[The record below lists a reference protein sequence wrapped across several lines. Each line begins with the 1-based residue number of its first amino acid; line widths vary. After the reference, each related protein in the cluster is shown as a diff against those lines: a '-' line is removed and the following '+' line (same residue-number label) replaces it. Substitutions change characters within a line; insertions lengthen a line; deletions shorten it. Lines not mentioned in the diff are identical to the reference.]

1 MCWARGRR
9 GYFAYWGS
17 EPILKYAGRGRR
29 SQDVLKMRVG
39 KLGGRLLLMN
49 LFIHCS
55 VRTGSSFPQLP
66 PGTSATRSH
75 KADTSIHVT
84 SVHNTLF
91 SLQPTNSRIVLELLE
106 IVARVYVR
114 QKSQH
119 GGHQRRRNLAHR
131 RPTSTFQCHE
141 ARAGQKAQEISLTF
155 LLNPET
161 RRFSFRFKKKIDL
174 TFHIFKTPKIILP
187 STSKAETSRPASPN
201 HGCRAGEYSTEANTT

>member
-1 MCWARGRR
+1 
-9 GYFAYWGS
+9 
-17 EPILKYAGRGRR
+17 
-29 SQDVLKMRVG
+29 
-39 KLGGRLLLMN
+39 
-49 LFIHCS
+49 
-55 VRTGSSFPQLP
+55 
-66 PGTSATRSH
+66 
-75 KADTSIHVT
+75 VT

-106 IVARVYVR
+106 IAARVHAR
-114 QKSQH
+114 QKSHH

-187 STSKAETSRPASPN
+187 STSKAETSRPASSN
-201 HGCRAGEYSTEANTT
+201 HGFRPGANSTKANTTREGVRSRCCCSGHSPGGCTVLQCCSGAGSRMAQNGQSHLRSSKLQQLGQEHDHPKVFAKRGLHPWCSGTWGHGIR